1 MALNLLDLTL
11 VTNQTLNST
20 QNLVQ
25 VINRLDAV
33 IISVSAVVVGIL
45 WIPIAI
51 SFFSSDENKRF
62 EAKTRL
68 KNAIIGTL
76 IYVLA
81 LSGVLYAVFNYIV
94 TGA

>member
-1 MALNLLDLTL
+1 MAFHLLNVLLTINET
-11 VTNQTLNST
+11 VSGS
-20 QNLVQ
+20 QNLVL
-25 VINRLDAV
+25 VVNRLDTVIISISAV
-33 IISVSAVVVGIL
+33 IIGIL